1 MTWKKFKEKC
11 SKVSNCE
18 IDFENNAIY
27 YNPIKTL
34 CQPEIII
41 IDGVS
46 YCDIGTS
53 KMWQIIKT
61 INKLLRIK

>member
-11 SKVSNCE
+11 SKISNCE
-18 IDFENNAIY
+18 IDFENNSIY
-27 YNPIKTL
+27 YKTINML

-41 IDGVS
+41 IDGIS
-46 YCDIGTS
+46 YYDMGTNE
-53 KMWQIIKT
+53 MWQIIKT

>member
-27 YNPIKTL
+27 YKPIKML
-34 CQPEIII
+34 CQPEFII

-46 YCDIGTS
+46 YYDIETS